1 MRDSESLFKI
11 LRLRP
16 RNFGWPCIAV
26 FLLYP
31 DLSMRGFST
40 AWLINKFSKSYPG
53 RQWVKN
59 YLSVLAA
66 PELDDICLHRVI
78 FKIAGANGNL
88 HPRDS
93 NFVGSLIAFCAQHF

>member
-16 RNFGWPCIAV
+16 GNFGWACITV
-26 FLLYP
+26 FLLHP
-31 DLSMRGFST
+31 DLSVRGFCT
-40 AWLINKFSKSYPG
+40 AWLIDKFYECYSCC
-53 RQWVKN
+53 QWVKN
-59 YLSVLAA
+59 YLPGFAA

-78 FKIAGANGNL
+78 FKIAGANRNL